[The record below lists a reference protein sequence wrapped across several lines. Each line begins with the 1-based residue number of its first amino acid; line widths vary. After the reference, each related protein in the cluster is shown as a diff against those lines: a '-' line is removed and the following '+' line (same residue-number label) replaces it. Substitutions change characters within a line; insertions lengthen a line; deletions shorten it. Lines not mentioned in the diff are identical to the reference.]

1 MDSKK
6 FFNKKDQKAKVKQE
20 KKEQKLK
27 EAKESSGSESD
38 SEESEK
44 AEEITIEEDKVKTVP
59 SVPLKEDGTK
69 VDQYFSSIAFKDLN
83 LSD

>member
-20 KKEQKLK
+20 KKELKLK
-27 EAKESSGSESD
+27 EAKESSDSSSD

-44 AEEITIEEDKVKTVP
+44 VEEISIEVDKVKTVP
-59 SVPLKEDGTK
+59 IKEDGTK
-69 VDQYFSSIAFKDLN
+69 IDQYFSSIAFKDLN
-83 LSD
+83 LSE